1 MNISYEE
8 LVARYGPGQIVTASK
23 ALKVAS
29 LISVPRASKT
39 ASYRPLIASSSGVN
53 KEYEGNVLH
62 FRFILTTS
70 GANDNDQFFV
80 EDEIARPE
88 IFRTPIGEP
97 VNEDHDQSFRAI
109 VGEIYDAEFVSGT
122 YERPAAIVCR
132 GVIFT
137 DIYPHVGRKV
147 RAGAGRWAAV
157 SMEAMPRPL
166 ERVGKYLVIHNPKF
180 TGVGIVRMPA
190 NPYSKIV
197 EVNGGDPNNPIER
210 YEDSPRQ
217 AAMLKAGLDQVL
229 GKSVH
234 YSKYSSRPSR

>member
-1 MNISYEE
+1 M
-8 LVARYGPGQIVTASK
+8 RF
-23 ALKVAS
+23 
-29 LISVPRASKT
+29 
-39 ASYRPLIASSSGVN
+39 
-53 KEYEGNVLH
+53 VL
-62 FRFILTTS
+62 TS
-70 GANDNDQFFV
+70 AGANDNDQFFV

-97 VNEDHDQSFRAI
+97 INEDHEQTFKAI
-109 VGEIYDAEFVSGT
+109 VGEIYDSEFFQGSYDSPSG
-122 YERPAAIVCR
+122 IVCR

-197 EVNGGDPNNPIER
+197 EVDGGNPNNPIER
-210 YEDSPRQ
+210 YEPQ
-217 AAMLKAGLDQVL
+217 AAMLKAGLDRVV

-234 YSKYSSRPSR
+234 YSKYRSR